1 MNYFERTLLNFL
13 RKSYIK
19 VEITGF
25 DTDAFSK
32 ALHRELR
39 RRLDAIEYIAFD
51 DSGLMSDAEKIATI
65 KAYFEEDFDSKE

>member
-1 MNYFERTLLNFL
+1 MDILRLTLAEFL